1 MLHPQR
7 RISRAVDGSRPG
19 DGLEERRRWD
29 SGGARERSEIAR
41 GNKATS
47 ACTETTHGHGRAGKG
62 NGPSISFQV
71 THGWRD
77 AGCTDKLG
85 LGARA
90 LEGRK
95 VWCEWD
101 IRQASNGR
109 TPPFPRTGTGQ
120 TPSKFQILFS
130 EKKRDEE
137 ERTDHLHQPC
147 VSPQTCPPSLIETSL
162 VRNSLA
168 QSSDR
173 CTHGSGTQK
182 VGTSSGQIG
191 LTKTVLSGRPLQRA
205 KSPRINRAPTAWIL
219 LL

>member
-1 MLHPQR
+1 MPAEGVKGSSKEPSGFEADTWHLAAWGLRGVVASPATDLTS
-7 RISRAVDGSRPG
+7 SRGQVTASTKGGGGIPEGRG
-19 DGLEERRRWD
+19 R
-29 SGGARERSEIAR
+29 GARLPEE
-41 GNKATS
+41 NKATL

-101 IRQASNGR
+101 IRQARNGR

-120 TPSKFQILFS
+120 TPSKSQILFS
-130 EKKRDEE
+130 DKKRDEE

-162 VRNSLA
+162 VRN
-168 QSSDR
+168 
-173 CTHGSGTQK
+173 
-182 VGTSSGQIG
+182 
-191 LTKTVLSGRPLQRA
+191 
-205 KSPRINRAPTAWIL
+205 
-219 LL
+219 